1 MPKSKTTS
9 FEEAFDELDKTVE
22 QLEAGDIPLED
33 SISLFERGMKLAAE
47 LEKQLE
53 QAELRVRKLRP
64 SSVDLAA
71 GDDLAGSDEDESE
84 DIE

>member
-9 FEEAFDELDKTVE
+9 FEEAFEELDKTVE
-22 QLEAGDIPLED
+22 LLEAGDIPLED

-64 SSVDLAA
+64 SSVELDAA
-71 GDDLAGSDEDESE
+71 DDELGASDTDEE
-84 DIE
+84 TE

>member
-9 FEEAFDELDKTVE
+9 FEEAFDELDKTVKL
-22 QLEAGDIPLED
+22 LEAGDIPLED

-64 SSVDLAA
+64 SSVELEA
-71 GDDLAGSDEDESE
+71 GNDEHSGSDEDEE
-84 DIE
+84 TA

>member
-22 QLEAGDIPLED
+22 LLEAGDIPLED

-64 SSVDLAA
+64 SSVELDA
-71 GDDLAGSDEDESE
+71 GDDEPAGGDEDPE
-84 DIE
+84 

>member
-22 QLEAGDIPLED
+22 LLEAGDIPLED

-64 SSVDLAA
+64 SSVELDS
-71 GDDLAGSDEDESE
+71 GDNEPGGSDENEESA
-84 DIE
+84 

>member
-1 MPKSKTTS
+1 MPKSKPTS

-22 QLEAGDIPLED
+22 LLEAGDIALED

-64 SSVDLAA
+64 SSVELEAA
-71 GDDLAGSDEDESE
+71 VDEPGGSDADEDTE
-84 DIE
+84 

>member
-9 FEEAFDELDKTVE
+9 FEEAFDELDKTVKL
-22 QLEAGDIPLED
+22 LEAGDIPLED

-47 LEKQLE
+47 LERQLE

-64 SSVDLAA
+64 SSVELEAA
-71 GDDLAGSDEDESE
+71 DDEPGGSADDEETA
-84 DIE
+84 

>member
-9 FEEAFDELDKTVE
+9 FEEAFDELEKTVE
-22 QLEAGDIPLED
+22 LLEAGDIPLED

-47 LEKQLE
+47 LERQLE

-64 SSVDLAA
+64 SSVELDAA
-71 GDDLAGSDEDESE
+71 DDALVDIDADEESV
-84 DIE
+84 

>member
-9 FEEAFDELDKTVE
+9 FEEAFEELDKTVE
-22 QLEAGDIPLED
+22 LLEAGDIALED

-64 SSVDLAA
+64 SSVELDAV
-71 GDDLAGSDEDESE
+71 DDEPGGSDEDEDTE
-84 DIE
+84 